1 MTKWWKKL
9 GPGLITG
16 ASDDDPSGIATY
28 SLAGARAGY
37 HLLWMSL
44 YTVPLMVA
52 IQEMCARIG
61 LVAGEGLAG
70 TIRRHY
76 GRALLLPVAILL
88 IGANTLNIGADLRG
102 MSSSAAL
109 ELPVPEWCLSG
120 VFAATIVLLM
130 IYFPYWK
137 IARVLKWLTLSLLTY
152 IAAAFVLHQDWAQ
165 IVVSTLVPHFHD
177 LKEDAPIAVA
187 VLGTTISP
195 YLFFW
200 MASEE
205 VEERNAQLARH
216 GAYEVSNK
224 TLKHMR
230 DDVRW
235 GMGFS
240 NLIMFFIIATSAS
253 AFFGKGLSEFSSVA
267 EVATALRP
275 LAGNAAFLLFALGV
289 VGTGF
294 LAIPVLAGS
303 SAYVLAE
310 SLGVGVGL
318 SRRMRDAKVFYWVII
333 LSALG
338 GFLISLLGFGAVY
351 LLYATAI
358 VYGAISPFLIA
369 VVLHIANNR
378 KIMGSHVNG
387 LTANLLGAVTLTA
400 MTAAV
405 GLLLTTLFA

>member
-76 GRALLLPVAILL
+76 GRTLLLPVAILL
-88 IGANTLNIGADLRG
+88 IGANTLNVGADLRG
-102 MSSSAAL
+102 MAAAAAL
-109 ELPVPEWCLSG
+109 VLPVPEWWLSAI
-120 VFAATIVLLM
+120 FASTIVLLM

-152 IAAAFVLHQDWAQ
+152 IAAAFALHQDWAQ

-177 LKEDAPIAVA
+177 LKTDAPIAVA

-205 VEERNAQLARH
+205 VEERNAQTARH
-216 GAYEVSNK
+216 GSYEVSSK

-230 DDVRW
+230 GDVTW
-235 GMGFS
+235 GMMFS

-267 EVATALRP
+267 EVATALKP

-310 SLGVGVGL
+310 SLGLRGGL
-318 SRRMRDAKVFYWVII
+318 SQRMRDAKAFYWMII
-333 LSALG
+333 ISGLL
-338 GFLISLLGFGAVY
+338 GFLISVTGYGAVY

-378 KIMGSHVNG
+378 KIMGSHVNS
-387 LTANLLGAVTLTA
+387 LADNLLGAVTLTV